1 MKILFN
7 ILLFSSIGAQGLKS
21 LDFEAGRRGDQY
33 RVWVYFDE
41 KSKSKVADLDPV
53 AIKRRIKHNIHSVTK
68 YDYDIKKDYIKKLIE
83 IGAEI
88 KNQSRWLNAVSL
100 IVNINELELIQK
112 LSFVKKIE
120 AVRQHKKKQAVQSV
134 HNRSIVSRDID
145 YGMSYDQIEQIN
157 CRTPHIAGYYGQ
169 GVRVLY
175 IDTGF
180 ELNHEAYDSL
190 NLVGQYDFI
199 NDDQNTANETAQEI
213 LENQDDHGTLCLSV
227 MAGYAPGSLIGP
239 AFKSEY
245 LLAKTEIMA
254 EEIQQE
260 EDNYIAALEWGE
272 SLGAD
277 IACASLG
284 YLDWYAYED
293 LDGNT
298 AATTKA
304 IDIASGLGV
313 LCVNSAGNEGDDP
326 WYYIITPADA
336 DSVLSIGAV
345 DVNGSIANFSSRGP
359 TFDGRIKPEV
369 CARGVSTYCIRSN
382 TENIYRN
389 ASGTSFSAPLAAG
402 AAAVI
407 MSANPEWTNMQVR
420 EAIMMTASQFN
431 NPDNEYGYGIL
442 NAWAA
447 INYQFTTDVNNGIVF
462 PNTISVNN
470 AYPNPFNPRV
480 SIEIDGLSIGQHV
493 AVGVYDIHGALV
505 KSLHNQKVGHNVLKL
520 TWGAEMISSGIYL
533 LRTDWRYGNDLQKIT
548 LLK

>member
-134 HNRSIVSRDID
+134 HNRSLVSRDID

-533 LRTDWRYGNDLQKIT
+533 LRTDWQYGNDLQKIT